1 MAIKNFNFIVDTIN
15 VNNNIVAN
23 VKQLD
28 SAIFNITITENNQL
42 KDLTNQTLK
51 LFVKKADSSILVQ
64 TDNISITDS
73 KNGKISI
80 NINNSIFA
88 SAGIVI
94 AEIDING
101 DDGDIATA
109 TFSFNVYEK
118 IGDNEAVKANVDID
132 LFKQITDLMAQAT
145 KEINDYKS
153 FFDSFTTAGVS
164 VQGLADIKAY
174 IDNNLANLKNESNTA
189 NTLGNTLKTTIQDSV
204 TAKTDLNNTILN
216 SSTAQKSLEQIINK
230 ANNQGYL
237 TTDELNKTLDT
248 FVPYLIWQGITSDN
262 CNTLVKNGFYSVN
275 ATAIKATDVN
285 YPLDGEWALLFAWST
300 QGATDG
306 GTVIQL
312 FYGLTSKR
320 LFYRMFNDSG
330 WRDWAEIV
338 TTDTLNKSLE
348 DIKTLIDTKI
358 QEIKPTT
365 IKGITEN
372 SNGIILE
379 DNQSW
384 KSFSAKRTV
393 NNQLGSLELG
403 IDTQYNN
410 PALSLHF
417 LLNKT
422 LQSTF
427 EMLVNGEFKLKD
439 NIGTG
444 TTALLFCNNNGETDK
459 GWIGKYNND
468 QFTIKANSDDLV
480 LTNNYGSNIRVGQGG
495 YFYPDSDGHWALGKA
510 GYRWSNLYTKNI
522 TNSSDR
528 NLKENIKYLNT
539 TATNFKDTSITTD
552 DLYNFVKDNL
562 KLATYDYKDT
572 GNEDE
577 YSKGKLGFIAQ
588 DFLNNPIGRSI
599 VQQEDDSYLS
609 YDLNNYINLLAGA
622 LQKAILNIENLKEL
636 SQLSSSTTLKTSL
649 LGTQISNLT
658 MQNLQLQQRIKA
670 LENKLNI
677 NN

>member
-80 NINNSIFA
+80 NINNSISA

-145 KEINDYKS
+145 KEISDYKS

-189 NTLGNTLKTTIQDSV
+189 NTLDNTLKTTIQDSV

-248 FVPYLIWQGITSDN
+248 FVPYLIW
-262 CNTLVKNGFYSVN
+262 
-275 ATAIKATDVN
+275 
-285 YPLDGEWALLFAWST
+285 
-300 QGATDG
+300 
-306 GTVIQL
+306 
-312 FYGLTSKR
+312 
-320 LFYRMFNDSG
+320 
-330 WRDWAEIV
+330 
-338 TTDTLNKSLE
+338 
-348 DIKTLIDTKI
+348 
-358 QEIKPTT
+358 
-365 IKGITEN
+365 
-372 SNGIILE
+372 
-379 DNQSW
+379 
-384 KSFSAKRTV
+384 
-393 NNQLGSLELG
+393 
-403 IDTQYNN
+403 
-410 PALSLHF
+410 
-417 LLNKT
+417 
-422 LQSTF
+422 
-427 EMLVNGEFKLKD
+427 
-439 NIGTG
+439 
-444 TTALLFCNNNGETDK
+444 
-459 GWIGKYNND
+459 
-468 QFTIKANSDDLV
+468 
-480 LTNNYGSNIRVGQGG
+480 
-495 YFYPDSDGHWALGKA
+495 
-510 GYRWSNLYTKNI
+510 
-522 TNSSDR
+522 
-528 NLKENIKYLNT
+528 
-539 TATNFKDTSITTD
+539 
-552 DLYNFVKDNL
+552 
-562 KLATYDYKDT
+562 
-572 GNEDE
+572 
-577 YSKGKLGFIAQ
+577 
-588 DFLNNPIGRSI
+588 
-599 VQQEDDSYLS
+599 
-609 YDLNNYINLLAGA
+609 
-622 LQKAILNIENLKEL
+622 
-636 SQLSSSTTLKTSL
+636 
-649 LGTQISNLT
+649 
-658 MQNLQLQQRIKA
+658 
-670 LENKLNI
+670 
-677 NN
+677 